1 MASLRVFAA
10 AALLLVASC
19 ASGSPDAPDAAQ
31 CAASGTLVDLGAMR
45 DAANA
50 SMGYPTGG
58 GASVDSIFET
68 LRGQAETATT
78 EGEHLR
84 VLEAFVYALGDHHAH
99 LGTND
104 KQSPRLVPTSATVWV
119 ESRENKIV
127 VAEVRPG
134 SAAREAGLREGMIV
148 ERINGKPVESVL
160 KPPPSTSELAEAMRG
175 FSARVVLAGTHA
187 KDAVIVASG
196 AESVETSL
204 PEMKHA
210 DDDLAS
216 LSFPRARVALIRLN
230 NSIGDS
236 GLPKEFD
243 RLMKQA
249 KGANTII
256 LDLRDTP
263 SGGDSAVAKPLM
275 AWFVKGTRGY
285 QKHERGAKNWVEQVT
300 GRRDAYLG
308 RLIVLVDHWTGS
320 MGEGAA
326 IGLRSAAGAKLV
338 GTRMAGLRGAIESFP
353 LPCLGASVRLPVER
367 LYSVDGTPR
376 ELAQPDVIVTE
387 AELAAASSSEDAI
400 LGRAL
405 QLAP

>member
-1 MASLRVFAA
+1 
-10 AALLLVASC
+10 
-19 ASGSPDAPDAAQ
+19 
-31 CAASGTLVDLGAMR
+31 
-45 DAANA
+45 
-50 SMGYPTGG
+50 
-58 GASVDSIFET
+58 
-68 LRGQAETATT
+68 
-78 EGEHLR
+78 

-104 KQSPRLVPTSATVWV
+104 QQSPRLVPTSASVWV
-119 ESRENKIV
+119 ESRDGKIV
-127 VAEVRPG
+127 ITEVRPG
-134 SAAREAGLREGMIV
+134 SAARQAGLREGMIV

-160 KPPPSTSELAEAMRG
+160 QPPPSTSELAEAMQG
-175 FSARVVLAGTHA
+175 FAARVALAGTHA

-196 AESVETSL
+196 AGRVETGI
-204 PEMKHA
+204 PEMKRA
-210 DDDLAS
+210 DGALAS
-216 LSFPRARVALIRLN
+216 LSYPRPDVALIRLN
-230 NSIGDS
+230 NSIGNS
-236 GLPKEFD
+236 GLAKEFD

-249 KGANTII
+249 KGASTII

-285 QKHERGAKNWVEQVT
+285 QKHERGAKIWIEQVT
-300 GRRDAYLG
+300 GRRDAYQG

-326 IGLRSAAGAKLV
+326 IGLRAAAGAKLV

-387 AELAAASSSEDAI
+387 AELAAAGLEDAI

>member
-1 MASLRVFAA
+1 MASWRMFAA
-10 AALLLVASC
+10 ASLLLVASC
-19 ASGSPDAPDAAQ
+19 ASGPADAPDAGQ
-31 CAASGTLVDLGAMR
+31 CAAGRALVDLAAIR
-45 DAANA
+45 DAANK

-68 LRGQAETATT
+68 LRSRAETATT
-78 EGEHLR
+78 DAEHLR

-99 LGTND
+99 LSTND
-104 KQSPRLVPTSATVWV
+104 QQSPRLVPTSATVWV
-119 ESRENKIV
+119 ESSGGKIV

-134 SAAREAGLREGMIV
+134 SMSRQAGLREGMVV
-148 ERINGKPVESVL
+148 ESINGETVGAL
-160 KPPPSTSELAEAMRG
+160 KPPPATPERAEAMRG
-175 FSARVVLAGTHA
+175 FAARVALAGTHA
-187 KDAVIVASG
+187 RDAVIVASG
-196 AESVETSL
+196 AARIETNL

-210 DDDLAS
+210 DDSPAS
-216 LSFPRARVALIRLN
+216 LSFPRPGVALIRLN
-230 NSIGDS
+230 NSIGNS

-249 KGANTII
+249 KGAGTLI

-285 QKHERGAKNWVEQVT
+285 QKHERGAKIWVEQVT
-300 GRRDAYLG
+300 GRRDVYQG

-326 IGLRSAAGAKLV
+326 IGLRAAAGATLV
-338 GTRMAGLRGAIESFP
+338 GTPMAGLRGAIESFP

-387 AELAAASSSEDAI
+387 AELAAAGSEDAI